1 MNFIFALFLMFVLGC
16 QATAPYQKTNDA
28 ASKAETQDD
37 VRSAVESVA
46 GAVSRTSV
54 RVKYCPVC
62 GRRFSPSVT
71 ICPFDGAEL
80 KELE

>member
-1 MNFIFALFLMFVLGC
+1 MNFIFALLLVFLFGC
-16 QATAPYQKTNDA
+16 QATSPYQKTHDPS
-28 ASKAETQDD
+28 SKAETQQD

-46 GAVSRTSV
+46 GAVAKTPM
-54 RVKYCPVC
+54 RVKYCPTC

-71 ICPFDGAEL
+71 TCPVDGAEL